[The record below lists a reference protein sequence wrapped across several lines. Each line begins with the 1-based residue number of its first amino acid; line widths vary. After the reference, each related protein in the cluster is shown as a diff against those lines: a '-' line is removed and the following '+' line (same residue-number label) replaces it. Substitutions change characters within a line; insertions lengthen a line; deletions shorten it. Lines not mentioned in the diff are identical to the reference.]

1 LIAAQHCLGVNL
13 ALDDKDYLQ
22 VYYWDKP
29 SVGRERECREMIV
42 HRLKELGY
50 AERNRDSWVFKDPA
64 LEKEERGYVTDSE

>member
-1 LIAAQHCLGVNL
+1 VNL

-22 VYYWDKP
+22 GYYWNKP
-29 SVGRERECREMIV
+29 SVGRERERREILV

-50 AERNRDSWVFKDPA
+50 ADTDRVSWVFKDPA